1 MWADRI
7 LHTAIADQA
16 VGYGLVTRADLE
28 RISAGWRSWSEA
40 PEGWF
45 ILHAEILC
53 RRWRAARTIIT
64 MRFRWKGYPAWC
76 TASR

>member
-16 VGYGLVTRADLE
+16 VGYGLATRADLE

-40 PEGWF
+40 PDGWF
-45 ILHAEILC
+45 AILHAELLC
-53 RRWRAARTIIT
+53 RRTARAIIT

-76 TASR
+76 TAPR